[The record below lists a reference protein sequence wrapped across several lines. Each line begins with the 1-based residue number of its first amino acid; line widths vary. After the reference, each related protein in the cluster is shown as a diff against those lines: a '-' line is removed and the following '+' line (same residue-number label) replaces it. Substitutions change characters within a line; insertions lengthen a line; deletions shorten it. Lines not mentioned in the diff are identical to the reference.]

1 MTTTNASGYNTDTGQ
16 NLASTL
22 NGHGDGQDDN
32 NAPQDTEAPTRTGRE
47 TAPGRGK
54 PESELR
60 AARRKGITLKELA
73 DKMGVSY
80 GYLSSVASGKRP
92 WSPMLRERATAVLG
106 EVPGQGVVYRQG
118 GLVEGESTCLRE
130 RARERGLSMKALAGL
145 VGVSAGFISDVAR
158 GRRHMSPAVQAR
170 VEKALDGPVEIAPA
184 ECANRQGVV
193 HDGES
198 TYLRERARERGMS
211 LRQVAD
217 RTGLS
222 YGHVVM
228 VSRGQRSLSPAA
240 QARMESVLDAP
251 VKVES
256 AQCADV
262 DPQVLWERMDAHDMS
277 QNETARRAGISSG
290 MLSQIMNGKRK
301 PSGDVLGRLH
311 RVLFAPSPKEL
322 VMPVELRVMGWKKDG
337 RQGVVIRGA
346 GGPQSNGKN
355 GDGTIRT
362 GGRVPWGA
370 EVEFAYTTGYDGRGQ
385 VFVNYLVDE
394 RGCSVMLKR
403 SEPECE

>member
-1 MTTTNASGYNTDTGQ
+1 MKATTSIEIAEQTITHPTTGFDGSETRVPATGQ
-16 NLASTL
+16 AGPKQ
-22 NGHGDGQDDN
+22 NGAKEQ
-32 NAPQDTEAPTRTGRE
+32 
-47 TAPGRGK
+47 GK

-60 AARRKGITLKELA
+60 AAARRKGLTLKELA
-73 DKMGVSY
+73 ARMGVSY
-80 GYLSSVASGKRP
+80 GYLCSVASGKRP
-92 WSPMLRERATAVLG
+92 WSPMLRERAMAVLG

-118 GLVEGESTCLRE
+118 GLAESESTCLRE
-130 RARERGLSMKALAGL
+130 RARQRGLSMKELAHL
-145 VGVSAGFISDVAR
+145 VGVSAGYISDVAR
-158 GRRHMSPAVQAR
+158 GRKHMSPALQAR
-170 VEKALDGPVEIAPA
+170 VEKALGGPVEIAPA
-184 ECANRQGVV
+184 ECANRQGMVAA
-193 HDGES
+193 GES
-198 TYLRERARERGMS
+198 TYLRERARERGMT
-211 LRQVAD
+211 LRQVAE

-228 VSRGQRSLSPAA
+228 VSRGQRNLSPAA

-262 DPQVLWERMDAHDMS
+262 DPQVLWERMDAHDIS

-290 MLSQIMNGKRK
+290 MLSQIMNGNRK

-322 VMPVELRVMGWKKDG
+322 VMPVELRVMGWKKDD
-337 RQGVVIRGA
+337 RQGVVVKGA
-346 GGPQSNGKN
+346 GGPRAGKN

-385 VFVNYLVDE
+385 VFVNHVVDE
-394 RGCSVMLKR
+394 RGCSVMLKK
-403 SEPECE
+403 EPDRA

>member
-1 MTTTNASGYNTDTGQ
+1 MTTTANGYNTDTKH
-16 NLASTL
+16 NLAITL
-22 NGHGDGQDDN
+22 NDHRDGRGDSNTLPDLEKQ
-32 NAPQDTEAPTRTGRE
+32 TRTGQE
-47 TAPGRGK
+47 TANTGK

-60 AARRKGITLKELA
+60 AAARRKGLTLKELA

-80 GYLSSVASGKRP
+80 GYLCSVASGKRP
-92 WSPMLRERATAVLG
+92 WSPMLRERAEEVLG

-118 GLVEGESTCLRE
+118 GLVEGESTSIRE
-130 RARERGLSMKALAGL
+130 RARQRGLSMKALAHL
-145 VGVSAGFISDVAR
+145 VGVSAGYMSEVSR
-158 GRRHMSPAVQAR
+158 GRKNMSPAVQAR
-170 VEKALDGPVEIAPA
+170 VEKALGAPVEIAPA
-184 ECANRQGVV
+184 QCANRQVGVV
-193 HDGES
+193 NGGES
-198 TYLRERARERGMS
+198 TYLRERARERGMT
-211 LRQVAD
+211 LRQVAE

-228 VSRGQRSLSPAA
+228 VSRGSRNLSPAA
-240 QARMESVLDAP
+240 QVRMESVLEAP

-262 DPQVLWERMDAHDMS
+262 DPQVLWERMDAHDIS
-277 QNETARRAGISSG
+277 QNETARRAGISSA
-290 MLSQIMNGKRK
+290 MLSQIMNGNRK

-322 VMPVELRVMGWKKDG
+322 VMPVELQVMGWKKDD

-346 GGPQSNGKN
+346 GGPGSNGKS

-370 EVEFAYTTGYDGRGQ
+370 EVEFAYTTGYDGHGR
-385 VFVNYLVDE
+385 VFVNHLVDE
-394 RGCSVMLKR
+394 RGCAAMLKR
-403 SEPECE
+403 SDQHA